1 MTRVRN
7 KVASCAV
14 ASLSVGIMAAA
25 SFLGPAVDAFVH
37 EHPRAGE
44 ISCVLSETGGRD
56 VIYARWEDFDR
67 PIPLG
72 SLVKPFT
79 ALAYAE
85 SHGGRFPRFECTP
98 QSGCWL
104 PTGHGVVEIENAIAY
119 SCNAYFRGLS
129 EQLHHRDLVPVTA
142 RFGLAAPP
150 RSAPTRAFFG
160 LGDDWRI
167 APVALV
173 HAYEELLQRSGE
185 PAVGR
190 ILTGLKTAAQR
201 GTANGVGRAL
211 GSLSALAKTGTAPC
225 IHARRHDGLN
235 GDGYALV
242 LYPAVQPR
250 YTLMVRVHGVPGR
263 EAANVAGEI
272 LHTVVRGSPP
282 KEHKN

>member
-1 MTRVRN
+1 MTRPRN
-7 KVASCAV
+7 IAVSAPLALLSTGLMTAS
-14 ASLSVGIMAAA
+14 SL
-25 SFLGPAVDAFVH
+25 LGPAVDAFLH
-37 EHPRAGE
+37 GHPRAGA
-44 ISCVLSETGGRD
+44 ISCVLSETGGHE
-56 VIYARWEDFDR
+56 VVYAGWEDFDR

-104 PTGHGVVEIENAIAY
+104 PSGHGVVEIEDAIAH

-129 EQLHHRDLVPVTA
+129 EQLHHRDLVAVTA

-150 RSAPTRAFFG
+150 QTAPSRAFFG

-167 APVALV
+167 APVSLV
-173 HAYEELLQRSGE
+173 RAYEELLQRSAE

-190 ILTGLKTAAQR
+190 ILAGLKTAAEH

-211 GSLSALAKTGTAPC
+211 GGLGALAKTGTAPC
-225 IHARRHDGLN
+225 IHAKRRDGLN
-235 GDGYALV
+235 GDGYALA
-242 LYPAVQPR
+242 LYPASQPR
-250 YTLMVRVHGVPGR
+250 YTLLVGVHGVPGR
-263 EAANVAGEI
+263 EAANVAGDI
-272 LHTVVRGSPP
+272 LRAVLQGSGRR
-282 KEHKN
+282 HD